1 MSFLSDLF
9 TAGLRGEK
17 APDEPRWKKWVH
29 RNLSTSHCEECLKLA
44 GGCFLNYNTPRWPHH
59 RFCHCILEDV
69 PYNEVLT
76 KATAESAYAKFDP
89 YLFDPENF
97 YKHGKAEMLESWGYS
112 ITDAKYLRDE
122 TERQGL
128 QKYIDGD
135 YQIGLLNEHGQR
147 ISIRVEVPRK
157 NGEGTVSFITGWMV
171 KPNGHIHLNT
181 PYGGK

>member
-29 RNLSTSHCEECLKLA
+29 RNLSTSHCEECLKLD
-44 GGCFLNYNTPRWPHH
+44 GCWFLKEKTPRWPHH
-59 RFCHCILEDV
+59 RFCHCILEDL

-97 YKHGKAEMLESWGYS
+97 YKHGKAEMHGYRTSESLRLIQNEFGFFHRRHER
-112 ITDAKYLRDE
+112 RDE
-122 TERQGL
+122 EDMQSDARQSRR
-128 QKYIDGD
+128 DGA
-135 YQIGLLNEHGQR
+135 R
-147 ISIRVEVPRK
+147 
-157 NGEGTVSFITGWMV
+157 
-171 KPNGHIHLNT
+171 
-181 PYGGK
+181 

>member
-29 RNLSTSHCEECLKLA
+29 RNLSTSHCAECLMLD
-44 GGCFLNYNTPRWPHH
+44 GCWFLSEKTPKWPHH
-59 RFCHCILEDV
+59 SFCHCILEDV

-89 YLFDPENF
+89 YLFNPKGEYSHNKEKMF
-97 YKHGKAEMLESWGYS
+97 KSWGY
-112 ITDAKYLRDE
+112 TVADAKW
-122 TERQGL
+122 L
-128 QKYIDGD
+128 QKEIEKQGFEKYTDGK
-135 YQIGLLNEHGQR
+135 YELGMLNSYGQR
-147 ISIRVEVPRK
+147 ISIRVEIPNK
-157 NGEGTVSFITGWMV
+157 NKNENVSFITGWTV
-171 KPNGHIHLNT
+171 LPGGKIKLNT